1 MRISDW
7 SSDVCS
13 SDLQAVERWEGR
25 RHLVTE
31 GAEGAVGHRLQPR
44 IGQDVEAEAGTAVGR
59 LVVEEARGDELAIGV
74 DDGFEIQ
81 PRHPRADAVEQSF
94 GRAATVG
101 AARPQ
106 SPALATFTAD

>member
-13 SDLQAVERWEGR
+13 SDLVLCRLPPIFKSPLAALEQAVERWEGR

-31 GAEGAVGHRLQPR
+31 GVEGAVGHRLQPR
-44 IGQDVEAEAGTAVGR
+44 IGQDVEAEAGKAVGR

-74 DDGFEIQ
+74 DDGFED
-81 PRHPRADAVEQSF
+81 RKSTRLNYSH
-94 GRAATVG
+94 
-101 AARPQ
+101 
-106 SPALATFTAD
+106 